1 MENLSIVKLILFLI
15 LVHFH
20 HGLNSKQKE
29 KIYLKKNQ
37 ALIKNRI
44 SIC

>member
-29 KIYLKKNQ
+29 KIYLKK
-37 ALIKNRI
+37 KT
-44 SIC
+44 SPYKE